1 MEHGAD
7 LRYSLLIIILKLSAA
22 MFKRSDIVQAEAEIA
37 ALSTSQAVIRFTP
50 DGTILE
56 ANANFLGAMGYTLE
70 EIKGKHHRMFV
81 EESYAASLAYREF
94 WRALAA
100 GDYQS
105 AQFRRLGK
113 GGKEIWIEAS
123 YNPIRDKHGKVLY
136 VVKYATDISQQKLKD
151 ADYKGQID
159 AIGKSQAVIHFNLDG
174 TILDANANFLKTVGY
189 ALDEIKGKHHRM
201 FADASYAQSAEY
213 REFWQRLNQGE
224 YVAGQFH
231 RVGKGGREVWLEA
244 TYNPIMDMNGH
255 LFKVVKYATDITAQ
269 MKARLQSQQLTE
281 TIHSN
286 SSSVAAAAEE
296 MTASISE
303 ISRNMANSSTSVNDI
318 AEKIHEAD
326 EGMRSLVATSR
337 SMQQVVDL
345 IRDIAGKVNLL
356 ALNATIEAA
365 RAGDSGKGFAVV
377 AAEVKILA
385 SQTAQATDEIANKIV
400 VLQTMAGEAA
410 DSTSAIKDAATSVNS
425 AVNAVAAAIEEQ
437 TAVTREITQS
447 MHQTSSSVDRLND
460 CIKNI
465 SAA

>member
-1 MEHGAD
+1 
-7 LRYSLLIIILKLSAA
+7 

-213 REFWQRLNQGE
+213 REFWQRLNRGE
-224 YVAGQFH
+224 
-231 RVGKGGREVWLEA
+231 
-244 TYNPIMDMNGH
+244 
-255 LFKVVKYATDITAQ
+255 
-269 MKARLQSQQLTE
+269 
-281 TIHSN
+281 
-286 SSSVAAAAEE
+286 
-296 MTASISE
+296 
-303 ISRNMANSSTSVNDI
+303 
-318 AEKIHEAD
+318 
-326 EGMRSLVATSR
+326 
-337 SMQQVVDL
+337 
-345 IRDIAGKVNLL
+345 
-356 ALNATIEAA
+356 
-365 RAGDSGKGFAVV
+365 
-377 AAEVKILA
+377 
-385 SQTAQATDEIANKIV
+385 
-400 VLQTMAGEAA
+400 
-410 DSTSAIKDAATSVNS
+410 
-425 AVNAVAAAIEEQ
+425 
-437 TAVTREITQS
+437 
-447 MHQTSSSVDRLND
+447 
-460 CIKNI
+460 
-465 SAA
+465 